1 MDKNTAIE
9 LLQQYS
15 SGIRQFHQVQL
26 EQADLKEQFLSQVDL
41 KQANLNRANLK
52 NADLSDA
59 DLSKSSLINADLSK
73 AHLSRINLVNA
84 NLTEADLSES
94 ILNRADL
101 SGACL
106 INARFT
112 SAVAIEAN
120 FSNANLSGANLIAV
134 DLSTANLA
142 GAFYDKDTSFP
153 ADFDPVSKGMIG
165 ECNVKELIAQFD
177 HLCQCSNKY
186 LGGTM
191 TAKYFHSSRPDFD
204 WLNQFAI
211 NKSSQVSFQGN
222 LADSISSQQLQWF
235 QTWMDSFV
243 KSCSQIIKDFPKRI

>member
-1 MDKNTAIE
+1 MDKNTAID

-26 EQADLKEQFLSQVDL
+26 EQADLKEQFLSQVNL

-59 DLSKSSLINADLSK
+59 DLSKSSLISADLNK
-73 AHLSRINLVNA
+73 AHLSRINLVDA

-142 GAFYDKDTSFP
+142 GAFYDKDTNFS
-153 ADFDPVSKGMIG
+153 ANFDPVSKGMIG
-165 ECNVKELIAQFD
+165 ECNVKDLIAQFE

-211 NKSSQVSFQGN
+211 DKSSQVSFQGN